1 MRTLLTAMFLL
12 LVGFGSPMTAQTQ
25 KPVIEVYKS
34 PG

>member
-1 MRTLLTAMFLL
+1 MRTLLTAMLLL
-12 LVGFGSPMTAQTQ
+12 LVGFGSPMAAQSP

>member
-12 LVGFGSPMTAQTQ
+12 LVGLGSPMTAQTQ
-25 KPVIEVYKS
+25 KPVVEVFKS